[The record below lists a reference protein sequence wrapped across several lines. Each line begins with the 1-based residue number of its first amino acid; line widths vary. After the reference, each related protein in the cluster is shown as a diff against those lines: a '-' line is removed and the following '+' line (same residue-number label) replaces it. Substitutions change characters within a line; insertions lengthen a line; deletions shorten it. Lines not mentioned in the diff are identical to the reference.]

1 MRNVVVA
8 LTMHS
13 LKKDGGTNSWHYF
26 VCDVTRCDIHW
37 TADVAGDSVWPTRA
51 AGYNVLA
58 RVAARRWRYDGSV
71 VDHILHV
78 SVPSM
83 RAAMLVMAL
92 VGMVRAA
99 MLVIALVGSV
109 RVGAS
114 EHVRFPN
121 VCIACARDDTDT
133 LGYSICTSLSP

>member
-1 MRNVVVA
+1 MANV
-8 LTMHS
+8 T
-13 LKKDGGTNSWHYF
+13 G
-26 VCDVTRCDIHW
+26 CDIHW

-78 SVPSM
+78 SAVCMS
-83 RAAMLVMAL
+83 AAMLVMAL
-92 VGMVRAA
+92 VGMVRVS
-99 MLVIALVGSV
+99 MHVIALVGSV
-109 RVGAS
+109 RVVAS

-121 VCIACARDDTDT
+121 VCMTCARDDTDT
-133 LGYSICTSLSP
+133 LGYGICTSLSPYHQQLQQRPPSSFLFNFVCVVT